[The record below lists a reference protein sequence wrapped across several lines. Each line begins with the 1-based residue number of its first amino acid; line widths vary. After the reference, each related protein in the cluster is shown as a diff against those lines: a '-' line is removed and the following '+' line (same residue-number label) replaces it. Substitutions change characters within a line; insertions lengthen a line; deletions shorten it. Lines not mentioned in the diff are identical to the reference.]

1 MKNNVIFRAF
11 ITNLGI
17 YNERRLVGE
26 WVDFPIQHD
35 GLTLQESIEKILCR
49 IGVDGKQYEEYFIT
63 DYDSEIA
70 GLTENFGEYENLF
83 LLQALACKI
92 CLQYCDQYSYKSML
106 ESMLEYGEYTG
117 SVLEL
122 INLVSNTENFYF
134 LPDVAS
140 DYDLGYEYAENSGM
154 FTEVYAQMGTL
165 RNYIDY
171 EGYGRDIRLTE
182 GGIHTKNG
190 YISLT
195 DAIVTYYDS
204 TEDIFEL
211 YE

>member
-1 MKNNVIFRAF
+1 MKNDVIFRAF

-17 YNERRLVGE
+17 YNEGRLVGE

-154 FTEVYAQMGTL
+154 FTEVY
-165 RNYIDY
+165 
-171 EGYGRDIRLTE
+171 
-182 GGIHTKNG
+182 
-190 YISLT
+190 SL
-195 DAIVTYYDS
+195 
-204 TEDIFEL
+204 
-211 YE
+211 

>member
-1 MKNNVIFRAF
+1 MKNDVIFRAF

-17 YNERRLVGE
+17 YNEGRLVGE

-70 GLTENFGEYENLF
+70 DLTENFGEYENLF

-140 DYDLGYEYAENSGM
+140 YYDLGYEYAENSGM

>member
-1 MKNNVIFRAF
+1 MKNDVIFKTF
-11 ITNLGI
+11 ITNLGM
-17 YNERRLVGE
+17 YNEGRLVGK
-26 WVDFPIQHD
+26 WVDFPIRHD
-35 GLTLQESIEKILCR
+35 GLTLQESIDKILCS

-92 CLQYCDQYSYKSML
+92 CLQYCDQYSYKNML
-106 ESMLEYGEYTG
+106 ESMLEYGEHTD

-122 INLVSNTENFYF
+122 INLICNTENFYF

-140 DYDLGYEYAENSGM
+140 DYELGYEYAENSGM
-154 FTEVYAQMGTL
+154 FTEVYAQMGML
-165 RNYIDY
+165 RNHIDY

-195 DAIVTYYDS
+195 DEIVTYYDS
-204 TEDIFEL
+204 TEDISEL